1 MGGGLD
7 EMSTEFFLVPARSR
21 PVTPPPGLITAPPDT
36 GGPDSAVPIAE
47 TSLLRPEMW
56 VLPLLVFSTITMV
69 LIALFEVFVVLK
81 TYRTK
86 PSRRHLF
93 LGQMLLLG
101 LFLCTAVSALL
112 TAQPTVVTCA
122 AVRLGAGLAYTLVFS
137 TLLVKCVFLISLN
150 GGVYLP
156 APYQALLLFFAVL
169 IQLAIGIQWLINTP
183 PKVIQIGGV
192 VVCQTPY
199 HHILLSLVYSV
210 FLIAVVA
217 VLALKSRGIRD
228 NYREA
233 TFIGLATACV
243 IPVWLGWALCGL
255 VVLDRN
261 RDACLAFGLSGSAL
275 VVFLV
280 MFTPKGRQ
288 LAAMGKEGMYVE
300 DRDADDKLS
309 SLSRP
314 ASPSFFHFKPVVKQH
329 PVSTFDRVALVAP
342 PPSYAHHYYP
352 PYCYYPRPMHSCGGG
367 APNGGNGADHSASM
381 YTTVER
387 TMSTNPNV
395 FFHRS
400 GMHPGMMY

>member
-1 MGGGLD
+1 MGGVL
-7 EMSTEFFLVPARSR
+7 EMSTEFFLVPRSSTPDPPR
-21 PVTPPPGLITAPPDT
+21 LVTA
-36 GGPDSAVPIAE
+36 GPTSVPLPSPSI
-47 TSLLRPEMW
+47 LRTDMW
-56 VLPLLVFSTITMV
+56 VLPLLVFSTITML
-69 LIALFEVFVVLK
+69 LIAIFEVFVVLK
-81 TYRTK
+81 TYRTT

-101 LFLCTAVSALL
+101 LFLCSAVSAIL
-112 TAQPTVVTCA
+112 TAQPTVLTCA

-169 IQLAIGIQWLINTP
+169 IQLTIGVQWLINSP
-183 PKVIQIGGV
+183 PKIIQQVGGLT
-192 VVCQTPY
+192 VCQTPY
-199 HHILLSLVYSV
+199 HHILLSLVYTV
-210 FLIAVVA
+210 FLIVVVG

-255 VVLDRN
+255 VVLERN
-261 RDACLAFGLSGSAL
+261 RDACLAFGLSASAL

-280 MFTPKGRQ
+280 MFMPKGRQ
-288 LAAMGKEGMYVE
+288 LAAMGKEGMYLE
-300 DRDADDKLS
+300 DREDKLS

-314 ASPSFFHFKPVVKQH
+314 ASPSFFHFKPVAKQH
-329 PVSTFDRVALVAP
+329 PVNTFDRVALVAP
-342 PPSYAHHYYP
+342 PPSYGHHYYP
-352 PYCYYPRPMHSCGGG
+352 YCYFPRPLPGG
-367 APNGGNGADHSASM
+367 ASFDTSM

-400 GMHPGMMY
+400 SVHPGMMY

>member
-1 MGGGLD
+1 
-7 EMSTEFFLVPARSR
+7 MSTEFFLVPR
-21 PVTPPPGLITAPPDT
+21 PSTPLPPRLVVSAGG
-36 GGPDSAVPIAE
+36 GGPSAVPLPNSNGFLRAE
-47 TSLLRPEMW
+47 SW
-56 VLPLLVFSTITMV
+56 VLPLLVFSAVTML

-81 TYRTK
+81 TYRTT

-101 LFLCTAVSALL
+101 LFLCSAVSALL
-112 TAQPTVVTCA
+112 AAQPTVLTCA
-122 AVRLGAGLAYTLVFS
+122 AVRLGAGLAYVLVFS

-169 IQLAIGIQWLINTP
+169 IQLVIGIQWLINSP
-183 PKVIQIGGV
+183 PRIIQVGGV
-192 VVCQTPY
+192 GQCGTPY
-199 HHILLSLVYSV
+199 QHVLMSLVYTV
-210 FLIAVVA
+210 FLIAVVG
-217 VLALKSRGIRD
+217 VLALKCRGIRD

-255 VVLDRN
+255 MVVERN

-280 MFTPKGRQ
+280 MFMPKGRQ
-288 LAAMGKEGMYVE
+288 LAAMGKQGVYLDDRE
-300 DRDADDKLS
+300 DKMS

-314 ASPSFFHFKPVVKQH
+314 ASPSFFHFKPAVKQ
-329 PVSTFDRVALVAP
+329 PVINTFDRVALVAP
-342 PPSYAHHYYP
+342 PPSYGHHYYP
-352 PYCYYPRPMHSCGGG
+352 YCYFPRPLPGEKRRKMYTTDCDNFIGGG
-367 APNGGNGADHSASM
+367 GLESSM

-387 TMSTNPNV
+387 TLSANPNV

-400 GMHPGMMY
+400 GIHPGMMY